1 MTTIERR
8 NVVPPRRRAART
20 EPEDPPAE
28 TGKAGRSRTAK
39 AEGARERRRAERPE
53 AASGKVKEGMPTTR
67 TPRKRTPMPAKAR
80 TEAAP
85 TRPAKSP
92 NKTAPAGK
100 PKTARPSGSVRSG
113 RSPVRPRPA
122 TGRPRAPFVLLILCL
137 LGGALVSLLVLNT
150 VLARDAYTLSALE
163 SSERRLTQQKQT
175 LVEEIAREESPG
187 RLALKARNQGMVQ
200 PSELAFVDPGNGRV
214 TGGKKRPVPPVAA
227 AAAAAAGVIGV
238 PGAIVPG
245 DGIPGWNGDAEPRQ
259 PQRQAEPERTP

>member
-20 EPEDPPAE
+20 EPEDPPARP
-28 TGKAGRSRTAK
+28 GRAK
-39 AEGARERRRAERPE
+39 TKDEGPRERRKAERPE
-53 AASGKVKEGMPTTR
+53 AAQSKAKEGMPKTR
-67 TPRKRTPMPAKAR
+67 TPRKRTLTPAKAR

-85 TRPAKSP
+85 TRPARSP
-92 NKTAPAGK
+92 QKTAPAGK
-100 PKTARPSGSVRSG
+100 PKTARSSGSVRSG
-113 RSPVRPRPA
+113 RSPVRPRPT

-214 TGGKKRPVPPVAA
+214 TGGRKRPVPPVAA